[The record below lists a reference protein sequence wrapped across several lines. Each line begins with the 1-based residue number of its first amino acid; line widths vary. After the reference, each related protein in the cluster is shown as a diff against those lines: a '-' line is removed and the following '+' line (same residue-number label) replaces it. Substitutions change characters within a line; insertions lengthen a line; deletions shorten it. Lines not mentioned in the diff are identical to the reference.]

1 MKFVVDCMLGKLA
14 KWLKILGF
22 DVAYLNKARDSDL
35 LRIARRETRIL
46 LTRDHRLLEG
56 AKDIQSLLIESEK
69 WPEQVEQVLGKL
81 NLEQKTRPFSRCLQC
96 NIELKKLPKKRAKN
110 LVAPFIFERA
120 ASLAICPSC
129 GRIFWPGTHFEGME
143 SKLKEILGKKKKAG
157 ARKNS
162 DQPSEGRKNRP
173 LKSSE
178 HE

>member
-35 LRIARRETRIL
+35 LRIARQEKRIL

-56 AKDIQSLLIESEK
+56 AKDIQSLFIESEK

-81 NLEQKTRPFSRCLQC
+81 NLQQKTKPYSRCLEC
-96 NIELKKLPKKRAKN
+96 NVKLKKLLKKKAKN

-129 GRIFWPGTHFEGME
+129 GRVFWPGTHFEGME
-143 SKLKEILGKKKKAG
+143 SKLEEILGKKRAGTRKK
-157 ARKNS
+157 S
-162 DQPSEGRKNRP
+162 DQPSKGRKNRP
-173 LKSSE
+173 LKSFQ